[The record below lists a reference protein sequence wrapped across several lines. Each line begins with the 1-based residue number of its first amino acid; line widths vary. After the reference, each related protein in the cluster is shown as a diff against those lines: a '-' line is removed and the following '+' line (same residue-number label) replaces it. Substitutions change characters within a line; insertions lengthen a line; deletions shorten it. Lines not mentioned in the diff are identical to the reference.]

1 MPRYS
6 DIDFLLTKNEITND
20 ASVKYDTAAIS
31 QSIKNIL
38 LTTRGEKLFNSRFG
52 GNLYELVFND
62 LSPLLLEDKKLVLKS
77 EIELQEPRAIVTSI
91 NIEDS
96 GTGYWDVSVV
106 YSPIYDPAIVRNL
119 NLTIGTN

>member
-38 LTTRGEKLFNSRFG
+38 LTTRGEKPFNHTFG
-52 GNLYELVFND
+52 GNLYELVFNS

-96 GTGYWDVSVV
+96 GVGYWDVSVV
-106 YSPIYDPAIVRNL
+106 YSPVYDPTIVRNL